1 MLPAGRGR
9 ELGAFLL
16 LTLVWG
22 TTWAAIR
29 VGLQGIPPFTGVA
42 VRFAMAGAL
51 LLGFAR
57 ALGVRLGSARHERRL
72 WVVNGL
78 LSFCLSYAIV
88 YWSEQYI
95 PSGLAAVLFAT
106 YPLFVAA
113 LAHVA
118 LPGERLS
125 GAAGLGMLLGFAG
138 VGVIFSD
145 DLALLGGE
153 AVRRAALVMLVS
165 PLVSAASSVAVKRW
179 GGAVHPV
186 SMAAVP
192 MLLAGGLMGLV
203 ALVYERGRPLVL
215 DASSV
220 GSLLYLV
227 VFGSAVT
234 FTLYYWLL
242 ARVKATEVA
251 LMSYLIPIVAVA
263 VGALAFDEPLR
274 PRLVAGSA
282 LVLAGVAFVGRRRR

>member
-1 MLPAGRGR
+1 MSAPGRGR
-9 ELGAFLL
+9 EISAFLL

-51 LLGFAR
+51 LLGLAR

-72 WVVNGL
+72 WLVNGL

-113 LAHVA
+113 LAHLA

-138 VGVIFSD
+138 VGTIFSD

-153 AVRRAALVMLVS
+153 AVRRAALVMLVA
-165 PLVSAASSVAVKRW
+165 PLASAASSVAVKRW
-179 GGAVHPV
+179 GSAVHPV
-186 SMAAVP
+186 SMASVP
-192 MLLAGGLMGLV
+192 MLLAGALMGLV
-203 ALVYERGRPLVL
+203 AAVFERGRPLLL
-215 DASSV
+215 DARSV
-220 GSLLYLV
+220 GALLYLV

-242 ARVKATEVA
+242 ARVKATQVA

-282 LVLAGVAFVGRRRR
+282 LVLAGVALVGRKRR

>member
-1 MLPAGRGR
+1 MSASGRGR
-9 ELGAFLL
+9 LIAAFLL
-16 LTLVWG
+16 LTLIWG

-113 LAHVA
+113 LAHLA

-125 GAAGLGMLLGFAG
+125 GASGVGMLLGFAG

-153 AVRRAALVMLVS
+153 PVRRAALVMLVS
-165 PLVSAASSVAVKRW
+165 PLASAASSVAVKRW
-179 GGAVHPV
+179 GSAVHPV

-192 MLLAGGLMGLV
+192 MLLAGALMGLV
-203 ALVYERGRPLVL
+203 AAVFERGRPLVL
-215 DASSV
+215 DARSV

-274 PRLVAGSA
+274 PRLVAGSV
-282 LVLAGVAFVGRRRR
+282 LVLAGVAFVGRKRR

>member
-1 MLPAGRGR
+1 
-9 ELGAFLL
+9 
-16 LTLVWG
+16 
-22 TTWAAIR
+22 
-29 VGLQGIPPFTGVA
+29 
-42 VRFAMAGAL
+42 
-51 LLGFAR
+51 
-57 ALGVRLGSARHERRL
+57 
-72 WVVNGL
+72 
-78 LSFCLSYAIV
+78 
-88 YWSEQYI
+88 
-95 PSGLAAVLFAT
+95 
-106 YPLFVAA
+106 
-113 LAHVA
+113 
-118 LPGERLS
+118 
-125 GAAGLGMLLGFAG
+125 MLLGFAG

-153 AVRRAALVMLVS
+153 TVRRAALVMLVS

-179 GGAVHPV
+179 GSAVHPV

-192 MLLAGGLMGLV
+192 MLLAGALMGLV
-203 ALVYERGRPLVL
+203 AAVFERGRPLVL
-215 DASSV
+215 DARSV

-274 PRLVAGSA
+274 PRLVAGSV
-282 LVLAGVAFVGRRRR
+282 LVLAGVAFVGRKRR